1 MRDKDHRREDTRDYG
16 VSPRGVG
23 GAKPAQLDANNTG
36 ELGTWLVSNSSE
48 RIQAL
53 LSPWELKVEIKFVC
67 YCF

>member
-36 ELGTWLVSNSSE
+36 ELGTLLVSNSSE
-48 RIQAL
+48 SIQAL
-53 LSPWELKVEIKFVC
+53 LSP
-67 YCF
+67 